1 MLSSANEL
9 VVAGSPNTPKKRSK
23 EIGYPGPLVLALIW
37 AFVGTVA
44 YARHYLQAATA
55 GQPTKTFFE
64 WLSWQTCFYPWI
76 AFSPLVF
83 RLERKYPLQSTRWPL
98 NFLRLAAVCMPV
110 SYLCTQMAQGLS
122 IGVRFLFHEP
132 ITIERP
138 LWIPNQGE
146 LWIQTFIYWST
157 VVGAYVIRCLIQLHQ
172 REKEA
177 AKLALEKAELES
189 SLRQAEL
196 ETLRMRLNPHFLF
209 NCLQNIAVL
218 TQEDPK
224 TASQMLTRLGDLLR
238 TALRR
243 ESSAEMTLASEI
255 ALTRSYVAIEKMR
268 FEDRLSILFDI
279 SPASEQALVPA
290 FLLQPLVENAILHG
304 LRGVQRDGVISIRS
318 AIESDHLV
326 IVIIDN
332 GIGLAGKDAANLDP
346 GVGLTSTCER
356 LEKMYPQQ
364 HSFSIRPLPEGGT
377 EVRVTLPLRLENP
390 PLGVMAYEQPA
401 PVNR

>member
-1 MLSSANEL
+1 MVSSANGL
-9 VVAGSPNTPKKRSK
+9 VDRSTNKKVK
-23 EIGYPGPLVLALIW
+23 EMGYPGPLLLALIW
-37 AFVGTVA
+37 TLVGTAA
-44 YARHYLQAATA
+44 YARHYLQDPTA
-55 GQPTKTFFE
+55 GHPTTTVYE
-64 WLSWQTCFYPWI
+64 LLLWLTCFYPWI

-83 RLERKYPLQSTRWPL
+83 QLERKYPLQSAKWPPNL
-98 NFLRLAAVCMPV
+98 LRLAAVCLPM
-110 SYLCTQMAQGLS
+110 SYLGAEIAQGLS
-122 IGVRFLFHEP
+122 IGIRLLFHEP
-132 ITIERP
+132 LEIQNP
-138 LWIPNQGE
+138 WWIPAQCE
-146 LWIQTFIYWST
+146 MWIQVFVYWST
-157 VVGAYVIRCLIQLHQ
+157 VVGAYMIRCLIQLHQ

-218 TQEDPK
+218 TQDDPK
-224 TASQMLTRLGDLLR
+224 TATQMLTRLGDLLR

-279 SPASEQALVPA
+279 SPQSEQALVPA

-304 LRGVQRDGVISIRS
+304 LRGIQRNGVISICS
-318 AIESDHLV
+318 KVELEHLV
-326 IVIIDN
+326 ITITDN
-332 GIGLAGKDAANLDP
+332 GIGLPVKDMANLES

-364 HSFSIRPLPEGGT
+364 HSFSIRALPEGGT
-377 EVRVTLPLRLENP
+377 EVRVMLPLRLENSS
-390 PLGVMAYEQPA
+390 LGVTVYEQA
-401 PVNR
+401 AAVDR